1 MVKNNTSGGEVMY
14 ICDFRLEYC
23 GWCIFWQSEVGAL
36 TIEYVSGA
44 FESKEHA
51 KSEGHRLNKLKPVGV
66 K

>member
-1 MVKNNTSGGEVMY
+1 MY